1 MPIFTNQ
8 NKLYSGFETFFV
20 VDEIEEINQK
30 FRKALKE
37 EGLSIYVIPK
47 IYLIDLIDTSCI
59 KIINGVEY
67 YENMRFG
74 QYVVYTDDLYNLDD
88 EDEEGMDI
96 KDIIVDDINDIIFNA
111 INDYIDERDQTISVD
126 TNLFLSEKNKID
138 EYIKANSTKISSA
151 LVASDAD
158 LEYYDTVGEYLD
170 KCHTDLYGN
179 NIEEEVTLKYIN
191 SL

>member
-8 NKLYSGFETFFV
+8 NKLYAGFEAFFV

-37 EGLSIYVIPK
+37 EGLLIYVIPK
-47 IYLIDLIDTSCI
+47 IYLIDLIDISCI
-59 KIINGVEY
+59 KIINETKC

-74 QYVVYTDDLYNLDD
+74 QYVVYSDDLYDIWDEYQYTAILESIDD
-88 EDEEGMDI
+88 A
-96 KDIIVDDINDIIFNA
+96 IFNA

-138 EYIKANSTKISSA
+138 KYFKTDSAKISSA

-158 LEYYDTVGEYLD
+158 LEYYDTIGEYLEN
-170 KCHTDLYGN
+170 CHTDLYGN
-179 NIEEEVTLKYIN
+179 NIEEEVALTYIN
-191 SL
+191 SLWKI